1 MATKKRLH
9 QSFEEVQA
17 ILDMVEGKA
26 DIKTGTSEY
35 WDSQS
40 YIPPAGEIIVYTDK
54 SSKEVDGETVYIP
67 GLKIGSG
74 NAYVQD
80 LAFVDER
87 VSDMLS
93 DHINDMIAHV
103 TQAERNRWNNK
114 LNVDDHTEVVED
126 ELVFNRN

>member
-1 MATKKRLH
+1 MAKKKRLH

-26 DIKTGTSEY
+26 DIKIGTSEY

-40 YIPPAGEIIVYTDK
+40 YIPPVGEIIVYTDK
-54 SSKEVDGETVYIP
+54 SSKEVGDETVYIP

-80 LAFVDER
+80 LAFVDDR

-103 TQAERNRWNNK
+103 TQAERDRWNNK